1 MTCKAIPFFLLYIVL
16 LGSCSRQNEAAEKP
30 LPELTRRE
38 ISRVNVQTLDDLTL
52 QPVNEVKIPIDSL
65 TPNPIIYP
73 VYFDGGNDH
82 FLAFFNRNTHA
93 LEIISL
99 QSKKPVKK
107 IPFPSE
113 GPLAIS
119 RNNYPFIK
127 GMDSIFL
134 FTLNPAMILLV
145 DSTGKQLDAHNF
157 PGDPQKLNINMVQPF
172 FVAGSKAIMGYLPY
186 ENSTKLKDS
195 ANFLI
200 YDLKSRSIAK
210 SLTGRPRSVSEFPL
224 YGSHA
229 VPRLS
234 TGHKNTMINFF
245 GVGQLIIQS
254 DLVNNTINYYVLR
267 SKYLPNEYPEP
278 KHDGAVVE
286 NRDALKGHYFM
297 MVYDP
302 YRYFYYLMCLLEE
315 EEFDNEGNANGP
327 DDMQLSIIIADT
339 LFRRRGEVLLPKH
352 KYFRSMLVTRDGL
365 LVSGANSK
373 NRAYH
378 EDTLAYTLFRPVA
391 LQSQL

>member
-1 MTCKAIPFFLLYIVL
+1 MSLQASAFFLGCVTL
-16 LGSCSRQNEAAEKP
+16 LVGCSRQNGNSEKL
-30 LPELTRRE
+30 LPELTLSE
-38 ISRVNVQTLDDLTL
+38 LSRVKVETLDDLTL
-52 QPVNEVKIPIDSL
+52 HPVNEVKIPVDSL

-73 VYFDGGNDH
+73 VYFDGGSDH

-93 LEIISL
+93 LEITSL
-99 QSKKPVKK
+99 QSKKSVKK
-107 IPFPSE
+107 IQFPSE

-119 RNNYPFIK
+119 RISYPFIK

-145 DSTGKQLDAHNF
+145 DSSGKQLDAHNF

-172 FVAGSKAIMGYLPY
+172 FVTGSKVIAGYLPY

-200 YDLKSRSIAK
+200 YDIKSRTITKSIA
-210 SLTGRPRSVSEFPL
+210 GRPRSVSEFPL

-229 VPRLS
+229 APRLCI
-234 TGHKNTMINFF
+234 GHNNTVINFF
-245 GVGQLIIQS
+245 GAGQLIIQS
-254 DLVNNTINYYVLR
+254 DLVSNTVSYYVLR

-278 KHDGAVVE
+278 KHDGVVVE
-286 NRDALKGHYFM
+286 NRDALKGNYFM
-297 MVYDP
+297 MVYDH

-315 EEFDNEGNANGP
+315 EEFDTEGNANSH
-327 DDMQLSIIIADT
+327 DDMQVSIIIADT

-365 LVSGANSK
+365 LVSRANSK
-373 NRAYH
+373 NSAYH
-378 EDTLAYTLFRPVA
+378 EDTLTYTLFKPVA
-391 LQSQL
+391 LQR